1 MKMLTKRRW
10 KVFFWN
16 DQYGYQLAG
25 KGKRSSMAFKPELKK
40 PKDKGKGSKKKQKES
55 SRRKMEGAE

>member
-1 MKMLTKRRW
+1 LES
-10 KVFFWN
+10 VFWN